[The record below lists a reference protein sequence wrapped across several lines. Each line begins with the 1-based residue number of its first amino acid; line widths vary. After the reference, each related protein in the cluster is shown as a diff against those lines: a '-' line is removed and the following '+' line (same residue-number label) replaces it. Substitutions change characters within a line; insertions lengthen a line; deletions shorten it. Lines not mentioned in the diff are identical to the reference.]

1 MRHFIKQHRSL
12 FLFLLLAGLASFGA
26 GGAWLGNQL
35 QLGQYSVAST
45 FPAASSTNLGSLVFD
60 TDDAGVWV
68 SDGVGWRPV
77 GAGSNLP
84 VTGGGNDF
92 FVDGGI
98 STVFGNTIWMR
109 ATHLLIGHE
118 DGGIAFDGGE
128 GYMLQNALLQVSVG
142 NTSSSNLFLDAGAG
156 LAMYSNRGGFNVN
169 PLVNPGG
176 LELSPL
182 NSDMVL
188 GHAAAAGFI
197 TSWWG
202 WVGAIPYLDG
212 SLVAGSNLNGNFVQG
227 INWVMPTAARQSGQG
242 RSMAWLDDA
251 VTPNK
256 IFQMSPSGT
265 MDFFAGS
272 TVNAIKLN
280 TSNSRIDLGGG
291 STDHIYSDSV
301 GVNTDSYFLANSS
314 WGSAAGA
321 GLRGD
326 SVRITPVAF
335 SSYTQANATALGS
348 NAIVSETG
356 TDTEWVTS
364 QSAVLA
370 PSATIAFKPLGMP
383 NVVADRQTITTRITG
398 TGRTAYP
405 EIAEYIPCNT
415 FGTAAAKVQM
425 AYLNGGGTTV
435 TQQTTFTFG
444 ARTYYSMIANDSTV
458 IIQGFPVCSTTA
470 TTFHPLVYASQV
482 TGSQV
487 SLCQRVVGPTVIS
500 SGTIWWG
507 LFSAAQTHAAT
518 NLPGNNGAGFRYRGG
533 TDTNWQ
539 YCVGN
544 GTTTTCTA
552 STVAMTIGKEY
563 LLCVYQTPSAV
574 VWLINGVLVAS
585 QATSMG
591 INGNASPYVA
601 YDGPATAGSLY
612 VGPMT
617 VESL

>member
-12 FLFLLLAGLASFGA
+12 FLFLFLAGLSSLAA

-35 QLGQYSVAST
+35 QLGQYSAAST
-45 FPAASSTNLGSLVFD
+45 FPAASSTNIGSLVFD

-84 VTGGGNDF
+84 VTGTNDF
-92 FVDGGI
+92 FVDGGV
-98 STVFGNTIWMR
+98 STTLGNTIWMH
-109 ATHLLIGHE
+109 AEHLLIGHP
-118 DGGIAFDGGE
+118 DGGIALDGGE
-128 GYMLQNALLQVSVG
+128 GFFLQQAEVQISLG
-142 NTSSSNLFLDAGAG
+142 NTTNGSLFYQDAGAG
-156 LAMYSNRGGFNVN
+156 LAMYSNRAGFYTD
-169 PLVNPGG
+169 PLNTNGG
-176 LELSPL
+176 LEKGPLFNDIVYAHSSNSGFTTGWWTMVSGQPTMDGALVTASSLS
-182 NSDMVL
+182 
-188 GHAAAAGFI
+188 A
-197 TSWWG
+197 
-202 WVGAIPYLDG
+202 PY
-212 SLVAGSNLNGNFVQG
+212 VQG
-227 INWVMPTAARQSGQG
+227 LNWVMPTAARQFGQG

-251 VTPNK
+251 ATPNK
-256 IFQMSPSGT
+256 VFQMSPSGT

-272 TVNAIKLN
+272 TINAIKLN
-280 TSNSRIDLGGG
+280 TSNSRIDLGSG
-291 STDHIYSDSV
+291 STDHLYSDSV
-301 GVNTDSYFLANSS
+301 GINTDSYFLSNSS

-348 NAIVSETG
+348 NAIVSETS

-370 PSATIAFKPLGMP
+370 PSAIVAFKPLGMP

-398 TGRTAYP
+398 QGRTSYP

-415 FGTAAAKVQM
+415 LGTAAAKVQM
-425 AYLNGGGTTV
+425 AYLNGSGTVV

-444 ARTYYSMIANDSTV
+444 ARTYYSMIAGDSTTIV
-458 IIQGFPVCSTTA
+458 QGFPVCSSTA
-470 TTFHPLVYASQV
+470 TTFHPLVYAAQT

-507 LFSAAQTHAAT
+507 LFSAAQTHSAT

-563 LLCVYQTPSAV
+563 LLCVYQTPTTV
-574 VWLINGVLVAS
+574 VWLINGVLVNS
-585 QATSMG
+585 QTTSMG
-591 INGNASPYVA
+591 ITANASPYVA
-601 YDGPATAGSLY
+601 YDGPAVAASLY
-612 VGPMT
+612 VGPLT